1 MRATFSGLNT
11 MVRGIMANQLAL
23 DTTGHNITNAGTEGY
38 SRQTVTLA
46 TTYSEQRA
54 GLHGN
59 VMVGTGVDAQA
70 VERARNIY
78 ADIQYR
84 NENPTQKYYETM
96 AVNYDK
102 LETIFDDSKNL
113 GIESALNKFYQTWVD
128 LSTTASNSSARTQ
141 VIEQGRNL
149 SDILQTSTAEL
160 QEQIRSQ
167 YEDLKSEIKQVD
179 DILEEIVMFNKQIVT
194 QEVTGATANDLR
206 DRRDLLVDKL
216 SDYMNI
222 SFTENELG
230 AYQINSGG
238 VTLVN
243 GSTRGHLLMSDGLS
257 SSLYGVDYGV
267 TDYNIK
273 IKESNLVFIP
283 QNGILKA
290 RFDSI
295 AENKSYIDRLA
306 DIASFMLTAF
316 NDQHKQGWDI
326 NGNYKFVKADGTAY
340 NGSTDGMTAVEFAI
354 PGDNGE
360 METYLT
366 DEEAKT
372 VTLNPD
378 GRYYLGDQEVTKL
391 NGDTIFRTIG
401 GEIIKKVP
409 DTINFFGK
417 GSINYEYRY
426 DSEFK
431 DNYLYKYDP
440 DELDDKKNLLSG
452 VQIIAALEVNTM
464 FSENRGDRY
473 VAAATSYEV
482 AERQNDDMTITRQYI
497 PMQWGNRTGDGTNA
511 VYLSELFNISQETIL
526 SDGKANA
533 LVSKNFFLRDLD
545 GNQIAENGKPST
557 DPVYGTAMTTLSLNS
572 YYQKAMST
580 MGIDAYSTDV
590 NYEGMQ
596 AIMTQVTNW
605 RDSTAGVDWNEELT
619 NMIKFQKGFTSCS
632 RCLNAMDECL
642 DRLVNSTGVVGR

>member
-11 MVRGIMANQLAL
+11 MVRGIMANQMSL

-54 GLHGN
+54 GLYGN
-59 VMVGTGVDAQA
+59 VMVGSGVDALA

-84 NENPTQKYYETM
+84 NENPSQKYYETM

-113 GIESALNKFYQTWVD
+113 GIEAALNKFYQTWVD
-128 LSTTASNSSARTQ
+128 LSTNASNSSARTQ

-149 SDILQTSTAEL
+149 SDILQTATSEL
-160 QEQIRSQ
+160 QEQIRSE
-167 YEDLKSEIKQVD
+167 YEDIKSEILQVD
-179 DILEEIVMFNKQIVT
+179 DMLEEIVQFNKQIVT

-206 DRRDLLVDKL
+206 DRRDLLVDQL
-216 SDYMNI
+216 SNYMNI
-222 SFTENELG
+222 SFTENEFG

-238 VTLVN
+238 VTLVS
-243 GSTRGHLLMSDGLS
+243 GAGRAHLLVGDGVNS
-257 SSLYGVDYGV
+257 SAYGIDYGI

-273 IKESNLVFIP
+273 IRESNIVFVP

-290 RFDSI
+290 RLDSI
-295 AENKSYIDRLA
+295 AEDKAYIDKLS

-316 NDQHKQGWDI
+316 NDQHKQGWNMD
-326 NGNYKFVKADGTAY
+326 GDYKFIKEDGENAYIDSESNLTPVEYMKADGT
-340 NGSTDGMTAVEFAI
+340 
-354 PGDNGE
+354 
-360 METYLT
+360 YLT
-366 DEEAKT
+366 SDEANT
-372 VTLNPD
+372 VTLTD
-378 GRYYLGDQEVTKL
+378 GKYYFGTDEVTKL
-391 NGDTIFRTIG
+391 NGDAVYLYKGNIV
-401 GEIIKKVP
+401 KKVP

-417 GSINYEYRY
+417 ESIDYQYRY
-426 DSEFK
+426 DADNK
-431 DNYLYKYDP
+431 KNYLYKDDTDLP
-440 DELDDKKNLLSG
+440 DEKKLLSG
-452 VQIIAALEVNTM
+452 VQIIAELEVNSK
-464 FSENRGDRY
+464 FAENRGDRY
-473 VAAATSYEV
+473 IAAATSYDVSET
-482 AERQNDDMTITRQYI
+482 QDDTMAINRQYLNKS
-497 PMQWGNRTGDGTNA
+497 WGNRTGDGTNA
-511 VYLSELFNISQETIL
+511 VYLSELFNISQETII

-533 LVSKNFFLRDLD
+533 LVSKNLILRDLD
-545 GNQIAENGKPST
+545 GNAIGVNGKVVT
-557 DPVYGTAMTTLSLNS
+557 EKEDYVYSTAMSTLGINS

-590 NYEGMQ
+590 NYEAMQ

-605 RDSTAGVDWNEELT
+605 RDSMAGVDWNEELT
-619 NMIKFQKGFTSCS
+619 NMIKFQKGFASCS
-632 RCLNAMDECL
+632 RCLSAMDECL